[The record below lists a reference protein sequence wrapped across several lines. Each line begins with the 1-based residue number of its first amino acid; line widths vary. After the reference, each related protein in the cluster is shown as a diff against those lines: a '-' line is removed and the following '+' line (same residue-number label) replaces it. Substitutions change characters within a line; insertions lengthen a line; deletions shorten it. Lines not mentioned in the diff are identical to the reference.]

1 MLEIEGSYLEAGG
14 QILRTALG
22 LSALTK
28 KPFHI
33 VNIRKGRKDQGLKE
47 QHLQA
52 VRAMKKLCN
61 AEVKGDFLKSTELTF
76 IPNEITNKNL
86 NIYIS
91 TAGSA
96 GLVLQALLIPSVD
109 IDIKIKIKGGATY
122 GRYALP
128 IDHLQTVLLA
138 LLKRFGYSCKLE
150 VIREGFYPKGG
161 AIVKVHSK
169 IGKLR
174 PIILEELGELKEIQ
188 IYSVASRELEK
199 RDVVNRQVKS
209 AKKILF
215 KKFNLPI
222 KEKRYYDKTLSR
234 GSGIQINLVAK
245 NSIIGS
251 NSLGELSKSAE
262 KVGEEAALNLI
273 NEYEKGAIVDR
284 YTTDQLLP
292 YMAIVGKGRIKTSGI
307 TNHIKTNAWLI
318 EKFLDINFNIN
329 NNTIECRM
337 QK

>member
-122 GRYALP
+122 GRYAL
-128 IDHLQTVLLA
+128 H
-138 LLKRFGYSCKLE
+138 
-150 VIREGFYPKGG
+150 
-161 AIVKVHSK
+161 
-169 IGKLR
+169 
-174 PIILEELGELKEIQ
+174 
-188 IYSVASRELEK
+188 
-199 RDVVNRQVKS
+199 
-209 AKKILF
+209 
-215 KKFNLPI
+215 
-222 KEKRYYDKTLSR
+222 
-234 GSGIQINLVAK
+234 
-245 NSIIGS
+245 
-251 NSLGELSKSAE
+251 
-262 KVGEEAALNLI
+262 
-273 NEYEKGAIVDR
+273 
-284 YTTDQLLP
+284 
-292 YMAIVGKGRIKTSGI
+292 
-307 TNHIKTNAWLI
+307 
-318 EKFLDINFNIN
+318 NFFI
-329 NNTIECRM
+329 
-337 QK
+337 